1 MHIQIQNNTHAQT
14 NHNYGLEKLN
24 STKSASLSFYMQQV
38 THLPPTDFE
47 RTAKI
52 LNTRATDTPTD
63 TAGTSHEPTMTTRK
77 TYLLKD
83 PESEPLELI
92 MPVTLASDCVE

>member
-1 MHIQIQNNTHAQT
+1 
-14 NHNYGLEKLN
+14 
-24 STKSASLSFYMQQV
+24 MQQV